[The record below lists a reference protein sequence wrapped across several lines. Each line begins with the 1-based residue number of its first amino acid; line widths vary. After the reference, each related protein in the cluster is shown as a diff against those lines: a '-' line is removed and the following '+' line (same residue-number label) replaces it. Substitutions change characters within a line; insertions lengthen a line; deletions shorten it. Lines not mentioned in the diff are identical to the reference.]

1 MRQISLTEF
10 YKEKQALQHPARQVV
25 DLLVKATRRSEESV
39 RSWLAGRNVP
49 ELYIREI
56 IADTLNLD
64 INGLF
69 PDELINKPRKTRKTN
84 LCHDNRTTESQS
96 NLAL

>member
-25 DLLVKATRRSEESV
+25 DSLVKATRRSEEAV

-49 ELYIREI
+49 ELYIREK
-56 IADTLNLD
+56 IAETLNLD

-69 PDELINKPRKTRKTN
+69 PEELTTKSKIARKTEKTN
-84 LCHDNRTTESQS
+84 DNRTTKCTS
-96 NLAL
+96 NIAL